1 MDSNSCA
8 RPEEWEESFFD
19 TEHAE
24 DAVGIE
30 TEGRHVYTAAM
41 RALLPLPLLTLACVT
56 VAAPPAA
63 PPASLPTLP
72 AHLSDPDHN
81 PPPSCPGSSHLS
93 AVGASTQGR
102 EDALAHAK
110 RNLLTKLGNSIH
122 VEAESFSRLVSVD
135 GQQSAEYRDVQRVL
149 EKVDFRH
156 SDLIEI
162 VDAPQRQGNET
173 YVVACLPR
181 GPAIARLESDLDTE
195 VKRFDTWD
203 KTAQEAQARGDR
215 PAFVT
220 ALVNLSV
227 AMAAVAPTL
236 VQIRALAGAPAR
248 VEQRLTSRWLALVE
262 ASTKLRAQVRFV
274 LDVQAGERMSLVAA
288 ELTEF
293 FRLAL
298 APLGSEVR
306 LAPTCPQGPT
316 ATYLITVRADA
327 ECSRGSLGPTCRPV
341 FEVMGQECGTG
352 RQVFR
357 TGLEKINVNAA
368 DPRGEEHALRAMVRK
383 ISPKD
388 IQDELRAA
396 MKSEL
401 PGEETR

>member
-1 MDSNSCA
+1 
-8 RPEEWEESFFD
+8 
-19 TEHAE
+19 
-24 DAVGIE
+24 
-30 TEGRHVYTAAM
+30 M
-41 RALLPLPLLTLACVT
+41 RALLPLPLLALACVT
-56 VAAPPAA
+56 VAAPTAPTA
-63 PPASLPTLP
+63 PPASAPTLP

-81 PPPSCPGSSHLS
+81 PPPSCPSSSHLS

-149 EKVDFRH
+149 EKVDFPH
-156 SDLIEI
+156 SDLIAI
-162 VDAPQRQGNET
+162 VDAPQRQGAET

-181 GPAIARLESDLDTE
+181 GPAIARLASDLDTE

-203 KTAQEAQARGDR
+203 KTAQEAQDRGDR
-215 PAFVT
+215 PAFVA
-220 ALVNLSV
+220 ALGNLSA

-236 VQIRALAGAPAR
+236 VQIRALAGGPAR

-262 ASTKLRAQVRFV
+262 TSTKLRAQVRFV
-274 LDVQAGERMSLVAA
+274 LDVQPAERMTSVAA

-293 FRLAL
+293 FRQAL

-306 LAPTCPQGPT
+306 LATTCPKGPT
-316 ATYLITVRADA
+316 ATYLISVRANA
-327 ECSRGSLGPTCRPV
+327 ECNRGSLGPTCRPV
-341 FEVMGQECGTG
+341 FEVLGQECASG

-357 TGLEKINVNAA
+357 SGLEGIKVNAA
-368 DPRGEEHALRAMVRK
+368 DPRGEDHALRAMVRK
-383 ISPKD
+383 ISPQV
-388 IQDELRAA
+388 IRDELRAA

>member
-1 MDSNSCA
+1 
-8 RPEEWEESFFD
+8 
-19 TEHAE
+19 
-24 DAVGIE
+24 
-30 TEGRHVYTAAM
+30 M
-41 RALLPLPLLTLACVT
+41 RALLALPLLTLSCVT
-56 VAAPPAA
+56 VTAPPAVT
-63 PPASLPTLP
+63 PPSASALP

-81 PPPSCPGSSHLS
+81 PPPSCPSSSHLS

-110 RNLLTKLGNSIH
+110 RNLLTMLGNSIH

-156 SDLIEI
+156 PDLIEI
-162 VDAPQRQGNET
+162 VDAPQRQGDET

-181 GPAIARLESDLDTE
+181 APAIARLESDLDVE

-203 KTAQEAQARGDR
+203 KTAQDAQNRGDR
-215 PAFVT
+215 PAFVA
-220 ALVNLSV
+220 ALANLSV
-227 AMAAVAPTL
+227 AMAAAAPTL
-236 VQIRALAGAPAR
+236 VQIRALAGGPAR

-274 LDVQAGERMSLVAA
+274 LDVRAGERMSAVGA

-293 FRLAL
+293 FRQAL

-306 LAPTCPQGPT
+306 LAPTCPEGPT
-316 ATYLITVRADA
+316 SVYLITVRADA
-327 ECSRGSLGPTCRPV
+327 ECARGSLGPTCRPV

-357 TGLEKINVNAA
+357 SGLEKINVNAA

-388 IQDELRAA
+388 IQDELRDA